1 MAAEAALIGTWEADP
16 QTGVRHWSP
25 QFRAILGVSE
35 AIQPNVGLFSS
46 LIDPRDRARINDLY
60 QRAHEGE
67 NGGRYAAEF
76 RIRRADDG
84 SKRWVSAR
92 GQVFFDKQ
100 RRAIRGIGALYDIT
114 DRKRAEEALKE
125 SEERFRL
132 AAEAFQG
139 GVADYDLGAHKVTRT
154 KRQLEII
161 GEDESFPP
169 TPEAWT
175 ERIHPEDRK
184 TFIDARQQVI
194 TGDASHFEAEY
205 RVRHRDG
212 RWVWVWH
219 RGMAMRDASGHL
231 NRIISSLIE
240 ITARKQGETALRE
253 SEARFR
259 HLADSA
265 PALIWLTNRRGRL
278 TFTNMHF
285 EYVFGRRAR
294 SLVPR
299 GWRDVVHPD
308 DLTNSWRSS

>member
-1 MAAEAALIGTWEADP
+1 
-16 QTGVRHWSP
+16 
-25 QFRAILGVSE
+25 
-35 AIQPNVGLFSS
+35 
-46 LIDPRDRARINDLY
+46 LIDPRDRDRINDLY
-60 QRAHEGE
+60 RRAYEGE

-114 DRKRAEEALKE
+114 NRKRAEEALKE

-139 GVADYDLGAHKVTRT
+139 GVADYDLGAQRVTRT

-161 GEDESFPP
+161 GEEESFPP

-175 ERIHPEDRK
+175 ERIHPEDRQ

-194 TGDASHFEAEY
+194 TGKASHFEAEY

-219 RGMAMRDASGHL
+219 RGMAMRAASGHL
-231 NRIISSLIE
+231 NRIISSMIE

-253 SEARFR
+253 SEAR
-259 HLADSA
+259 
-265 PALIWLTNRRGRL
+265 
-278 TFTNMHF
+278 
-285 EYVFGRRAR
+285 
-294 SLVPR
+294 
-299 GWRDVVHPD
+299 
-308 DLTNSWRSS
+308 